1 MANDFLGTKGQ
12 LSVEFVL
19 ILVVILLYVST
30 LIQPKIVQFQGISE
44 ETFGLGYTSLAANK
58 IVNAI
63 DLVQLSGKDTVQTIT
78 IFVPENGY
86 IICKGYGSVIPATDQ
101 NTITFKYTLTSKI
114 SPPTDATGASLCPLD
129 TYYGDD
135 TCVKKL
141 VPQSGAGIN
150 CGVGFTNQ
158 QPAPNAQLLRVQITK
173 TSSNPAE
180 PVEIKLVQ

>member
-1 MANDFLGTKGQ
+1 MANDILGTKGQ

-19 ILVVILLYVST
+19 IMVVILLYVST
-30 LIQPKIVQFQGISE
+30 LIQPKIVQFQGISN

-78 IFVPENGY
+78 VFVPENGY
-86 IICKGYGSVIPATDQ
+86 IICKGYDSVIPLSDQ
-101 NTITFKYTLTSKI
+101 NTITFKYVLTSKI
-114 SPPTDATGASLCPLD
+114 ETTAVTTYCPFDAI
-129 TYYGDD
+129 YGDD
-135 TCVKKL
+135 TCSKKL
-141 VPQSGAGIN
+141 WPQSGAGIK
-150 CGVGFTNQ
+150 CGLGFKNQ
-158 QPAPNAQLLRVQITK
+158 TPVPNSLLRVQVTK